1 MGKESTPRYL
11 NTVHLLPHLL
21 DGQGGE
27 AFTRGHTEQRKP
39 NSGPW
44 ASSSAA
50 PTADAGRE
58 SLGCPL
64 GSLRQEL
71 ELELVVNQLNH
82 L

>member
-1 MGKESTPRYL
+1 M
-11 NTVHLLPHLL
+11 HLLPHLL

-27 AFTRGHTEQRKP
+27 AFTGGHTKQRKLS
-39 NSGPW
+39 SGPW

-71 ELELVVNQLNH
+71 ELELVEKRLNH